1 MIRSMC
7 RALISRTMRNML
19 VIAGC
24 VIAVAAAVLLSRN
37 AVKDSRQR
45 VQAADRRIDS
55 LEQAYAA
62 AKTRAYAAQYV
73 SKEAEQK
80 ERAVATRLSYTLGQA
95 RESSEYAKAILDD
108 SSAGMERVKD
118 ALYITRIQLDSVT
131 AQASAHLEAVDS
143 MRSAH
148 AAERRTM
155 AVVISDADS
164 IIAVQ
169 KALIA
174 VLRADRCRILT
185 LPCPT
190 RKQAFIAGV
199 VLAAGVVLR

>member
-1 MIRSMC
+1 
-7 RALISRTMRNML
+7 ML
-19 VIAGC
+19 VLAVCVIC
-24 VIAVAAAVLLSRN
+24 VIAAALYSRRLS
-37 AVKDSRQR
+37 VESQR
-45 VQAADRRIDS
+45 RVRAAERRADS

-95 RESSEYAKAILDD
+95 RESSEYAKAILED
-108 SSAGMERVKD
+108 SSASMERVKD
-118 ALYITRIQLDSVT
+118 ALYITRIQLDSVA

-143 MRSAH
+143 MRAAH

-164 IIAVQ
+164 VIAVQ

-185 LPCPT
+185 LPCPS
-190 RKQAFIAGV
+190 RKQALIAGV
-199 VLAAGVVLR
+199 VLAGVVLR